1 MYRARRLEFRKDSLL
16 VNALIMR
23 ARFNRMYY
31 IPNKKLTTGLKDD
44 LQD

>member
-1 MYRARRLEFRKDSLL
+1 MYRQKRLEFKKNKLL

-31 IPNKKLTTGLKDD
+31 IPNKKITTYLKNDE
-44 LQD
+44 L